1 MKRLTI
7 LFLLCTLLTG
17 CAPRQLEEELLV
29 IALTVDRNEA
39 GDVTVSVKA
48 PRSAASG
55 GDEAG
60 DHYLMVEASGHT
72 FSDALTMLNAATP
85 RPLNFSQSREVIIGE
100 RAAKQENFARLLQQ
114 IDALPRFRC
123 SAAVI
128 VCKGEA
134 TAFSKAQKPYVGT
147 RLSRYT
153 ETTLNNYAGK
163 GFTPDTTLC
172 DGVRDLGRGF
182 CDPLFILG
190 AVNDFSAVSPEHD
203 ENALDSS
210 AGELP
215 RQSAEAVEVFGAAAT
230 DGVCVSGYL
239 TGYEMALLHLMEGHV
254 EALSLRDEQDNV
266 LRVLAAR
273 PAEIKVDFSR
283 EPLLLSVRVFCEG
296 QYTPGHPVNEAFIA
310 GLLREDITA
319 MLHHLQSL
327 RCDGFGFGCHA
338 VRQFLTVQDWE
349 QAHWREAYCQ
359 AAIDV
364 QVELRCMEN

>member
-1 MKRLTI
+1 MKKLI
-7 LFLLCTLLTG
+7 LFLSCCALLLTG

-29 IALTVDRNEA
+29 IALTVDESES

-48 PRSAASG
+48 PRSAASSG
-55 GDEAG
+55 EENS
-60 DHYLMVEASGHT
+60 YLMVEATGHT

-100 RAAKQENFARLLQQ
+100 SAAKQDHFARLLQQ

-134 TAFSKAQKPYVGT
+134 KAFSKAQKPYVGT

-153 ETTLNNYAGK
+153 DTALSNYAGK
-163 GFTPDTTLC
+163 GFTPQTTLC
-172 DGVRDLGRGF
+172 DGVRDLGFGF

-190 AVNDFSAVSPEHD
+190 AVNDFSADAPDAD
-203 ENALDSS
+203 ENTLDSL

-215 RQSAEAVEVFGAAAT
+215 RKSAEPVEVFGAAAT
-230 DGVCVSGYL
+230 DGVRVSGYL

-254 EALSLRDEQDNV
+254 EALALRDGQDNT

-273 PAEIKVDFSR
+273 PAEIRVELNR
-283 EPLLLSVRVFCEG
+283 EPVLLSVRVFCEG
-296 QYTPGHPVNEAFIA
+296 QYAPGHPVDEAFLTA
-310 GLLREDITA
+310 QLRQDITA
-319 MLHHLQSL
+319 VIRHLQAL
-327 RCDGFGFGCHA
+327 RCDGFGFGCYA
-338 VRQFLTVQDWE
+338 VRHFITVQDWE
-349 QAHWREAYCQ
+349 QARWRDAYCQ
-359 AAIDV
+359 ADV
-364 QVELRCMEN
+364 DVRVELRCMEN